1 MADFDNRLDRED
13 GIRTMDERYEYFLI
27 DRNGLWKEHVE
38 SVKNNGAA
46 NVSPLSRLIYACEV
60 GDGIDQHASEDLKAV
75 SAELAA
81 LREMAEKAGGKLNK
95 IAEAI
100 RITLDDG
107 TAPDNIVD
115 CVQFLMIQEY
125 DPMVMR
131 IHRLEKELASLKGDA

>member
-1 MADFDNRLDRED
+1 
-13 GIRTMDERYEYFLI
+13 MDERYEYFLI

-81 LREMAEKAGGKLNK
+81 LRERAEKAE
-95 IAEAI
+95 AERDALKEFVSNV
-100 RITLDDG
+100 RETLE
-107 TAPDNIVD
+107 
-115 CVQFLMIQEY
+115 LHSSHWEY
-125 DPMVMR
+125 HLKR
-131 IHRLEKELASLKGDA
+131 NLSELEAALKGDA